1 MQTPLTNLAHCG
13 ILGYQGKLDRKEA
26 KEMGAD
32 RNIWRAGGGRGHRA
46 QPFQCP
52 WCGERFHSV
61 FQANAHIDLCSK
73 KVKKEAGGQNGFGC
87 T

>member
-1 MQTPLTNLAHCG
+1 
-13 ILGYQGKLDRKEA
+13 
-26 KEMGAD
+26 MGSD